1 MDKRI
6 IELEEKSAH
15 QEHLIQELNEVII
28 MQQKQIAE
36 VEKSVQQ
43 LREYVRGLG
52 EQQGG
57 MEQEAPPPHY

>member
-1 MDKRI
+1 VDKRI

>member
-1 MDKRI
+1 MDERI
-6 IELEEKSAH
+6 IELEEKSTH

-28 MQQKQIAE
+28 VQQKQITE
-36 VEKSVQQ
+36 VEKAVQQ

-57 MEQEAPPPHY
+57 TEQEALPPHY